1 MEIPKEA
8 AKIFYP
14 MAETITPYFLGL
26 KVDLKRAGMKMSVQE
41 YLGQGIFLM
50 FILFFIGLPLF
61 SFIFAF
67 LFKTFLFGFISSFT
81 FVFSFLAIFFLIYL
95 NYPKMKIGGKSKKI
109 DNQIAF
115 ATVHLSTIA
124 SSGLPLDKIFDIF
137 SKYSSYGETM
147 EEIAKIKSD
156 MTMFG
161 LDVNTALER
170 AVDRSPSKS
179 LKELLWGILSTNL
192 TGGNLGIFLREK
204 ATSFMADYRRQITNF
219 SHQLSL
225 YLEIYLT
232 AVILGAVFFVILTS
246 IVAGIAGV
254 TGSVLTLQFFLI
266 FIFLPA
272 ISIIFVYLIKVAT
285 PGGE

>member
-1 MEIPKEA
+1 MEVPREA

-14 MAETITPYFLGL
+14 LAETITPYFLGL
-26 KVDLKRAGMKMSVQE
+26 KVDLKRAGMKTSVQE
-41 YLGQGIFLM
+41 YLGKGVLLM
-50 FILFFIGLPLF
+50 FLIFFIGLPLF

-67 LFKTFLFGFISSFT
+67 LFRNFLFGFISSFT
-81 FVFSFLAIFFLIYL
+81 FILSFLAIFFLVYL
-95 NYPKMKIGGKSKKI
+95 NYPKIKISGKSKKI

-124 SSGLPLDKIFDIF
+124 SSGVPLDKIFGIF
-137 SKYSSYGETM
+137 SKYSTYGETTD
-147 EEIAKIKSD
+147 EIRKINSD

-204 ATSFMADYRRQITNF
+204 ATSFMSDYKRQIHDF

-254 TGSVLTLQFFLI
+254 TSSVLLMQFFLI

-272 ISIIFVYLIKVAT
+272 ISLIFIYLIKIAT

>member
-1 MEIPKEA
+1 MRVPEEA

-14 MAETITPYFLGL
+14 LAETITPYFLGL
-26 KVDLKRAGMKMSVQE
+26 KIDLKKAGMKTSVQE
-41 YLGQGIFLM
+41 YLGQGIFL
-50 FILFFIGLPLF
+50 LFLIFFVGLPLF

-67 LFKTFLFGFISSFT
+67 LFKNFLFGFISSFT
-81 FVFSFLAIFFLIYL
+81 FILSSLAIFFLVYL
-95 NYPKMKIGGKSKKI
+95 NYPKMRISGKSKKI

-124 SSGLPLDKIFDIF
+124 SSGVPLDKIFEIF
-137 SKYSSYGETM
+137 SKYSAYGETT
-147 EEIAKIKSD
+147 EEISKIQSD
-156 MTMFG
+156 IKMFG

-170 AVDRSPSKS
+170 AVDRSPSKN

-192 TGGNLGIFLREK
+192 TGSDLGIFLREK
-204 ATSFMADYRRQITNF
+204 SKSFMADYRRQIHDF

-225 YLEIYLT
+225 YLQIYLT
-232 AVILGAVFFVILTS
+232 AVILGAAFFVILTS
-246 IVAGIAGV
+246 IVAGIVGIAS
-254 TGSVLTLQFFLI
+254 SVLELQFFLI

-272 ISIIFVYLIKVAT
+272 ISIIFLYLVKVAT